1 MVFGHLPAPGLEQT
15 RAATSGR
22 AAIQVVKAVEVR
34 VPLEPNRRD
43 WSSLLG
49 ELAAQLNDRRVYDR
63 DLPGLANTGAGAAGL
78 RRRARLT
85 GPPPCTEADPPGLLQ
100 YWRQELDAPIR
111 PGGSGLGVA

>member
-1 MVFGHLPAPGLEQT
+1 
-15 RAATSGR
+15 
-22 AAIQVVKAVEVR
+22 VEVR

-43 WSSLLG
+43 WSNLLG

-63 DLPGLANTGAGAAGL
+63 DLPGLARTLEPVLQAY